1 MEISLE
7 RDELKEIFKEAITE
21 LIYERKEDLA
31 EIMLE
36 ILEDYFMGK
45 AIEEGLLTKNVT
57 KEEIQKILKS

>member
-36 ILEDYFMGK
+36 ILEDYFRGK

-57 KEEIQKILKS
+57 KEEIQEILRS

>member
-1 MEISLE
+1 MEMSLE

-31 EIMLE
+31 EVILE